1 MITAEFETTVT
12 DVVTCEA
19 CWRDPVQLVR
29 RVARSPHRDLLC
41 GSCAEQEHPV
51 RVELF
56 PPLGVYRLTWEK
68 VTLAKHRAPG
78 PPQTP
83 PDPGPPLPG
92 PPPAPTPGRP
102 PV

>member
-19 CWRDPVQLVR
+19 CWREPVQA
-29 RVARSPHRDLLC
+29 ARTASRGARRDLLC
-41 GSCAEQEHPV
+41 ASCAEQGYPV

-56 PPLGVYRLTWEK
+56 PPLGVYGLTRDR
-68 VTLAKHRAPG
+68 VTMEKHRNPG
-78 PPQTP
+78 YPEQPPN
-83 PDPGPPLPG
+83 PGPPLPS
-92 PPPAPTPGRP
+92 PAPTPTPGRP